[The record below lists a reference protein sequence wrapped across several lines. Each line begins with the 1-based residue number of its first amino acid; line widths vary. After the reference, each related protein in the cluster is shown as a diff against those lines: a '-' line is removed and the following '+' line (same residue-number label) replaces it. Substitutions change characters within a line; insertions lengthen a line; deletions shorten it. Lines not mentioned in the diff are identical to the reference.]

1 MPARGMAYW
10 LEVGFAG
17 MVVLLAGG
25 VLASA
30 SGWAIQA
37 RLFPTVVAVPLL
49 VLGVV
54 QLAASLRRPATVASG
69 GDAEDLGLW
78 HAEARTGTLRLALWL
93 AVFLA
98 CIALASFSLGLP
110 IGIFLYLRFESRE
123 GWLRCLLLAAITF
136 GYMYLVF
143 DRGLHLPWPEGLL
156 THYVGG

>member
-1 MPARGMAYW
+1 MAGRGVAYW
-10 LEVGFAG
+10 IEVGFAG
-17 MVVLLAGG
+17 LVILMAGG

-54 QLAASLRRPATVASG
+54 QLAASLRQPAAAATG
-69 GDAEDLGLW
+69 EAEDLGLW
-78 HAEARTGTLRLALWL
+78 HAEARSGTLRLALWL

-98 CIALASFSLGLP
+98 CIALASFPLGLP
-110 IGIFLYLRFESRE
+110 LGIFLYLRFESRE
-123 GWLRCLLLAAITF
+123 SWLRCLLLAAITF
-136 GYMYLVF
+136 GYMELVF

-156 THYVGG
+156 TRYVGI